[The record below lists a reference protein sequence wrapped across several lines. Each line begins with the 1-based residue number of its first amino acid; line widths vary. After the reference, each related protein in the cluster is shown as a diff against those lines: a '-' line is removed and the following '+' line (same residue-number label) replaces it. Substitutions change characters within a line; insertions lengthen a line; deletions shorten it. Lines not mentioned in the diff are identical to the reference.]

1 MTDLAPPPLLLR
13 SVERGVLTLT
23 LNRPQARNALS
34 MALMGGADPGA
45 GAMPPRIQRCASW

>member
-23 LNRPQARNALS
+23 LNGRRR
-34 MALMGGADPGA
+34 
-45 GAMPPRIQRCASW
+45 AMRYRWR